1 MQMVDAA
8 RPKAGAASIF
18 GPSPRKTALPMLIEE
33 CPFIE
38 PVDAY
43 SAFAPYA
50 DSHFLDSG
58 DRDRYSYIAVSPFH
72 KLTAKNGQVELDGFP
87 VPGNPFDVLADLMA
101 RYQQDPRDD
110 LPPFQ
115 GGAVGYFGYELAH
128 QTEKL
133 PVAGQDWLD
142 MPDMA
147 VGIYDLVIAFDLK
160 QRRMWLVSTG
170 MPEQTPEERDH
181 RAAVRLAMMRK
192 YLRLARP
199 LSDIPD
205 VPHQPDVMG
214 WASNFDR
221 DAYQQSVQTVIDYI
235 YAGDIFQANLSQSF
249 RAEYAAD
256 NIPQRFA
263 MYRRLSS
270 VSSAPFGA
278 FLNFGDVAVLS
289 NSPER
294 FLKVTDGHVET
305 RPIKGTR
312 PRGEMPVQDAELAQ
326 ELMWSAKDRAE
337 NVMIVD
343 LLRNDLSKVC
353 QPHSVKTPAIC
364 ALESYANVHHL
375 VSTVTGELAD
385 GANAIDLLAAC
396 FPGGS
401 ITGAPK
407 IRAMEIITELEKTT
421 RGAYCGA
428 IGYIGFDGAM
438 DTNIAIRTICM
449 NKGKLAFNVGGGIVA
464 NSEPAHE
471 YDETMVKAAK
481 VFEAL
486 GIAP

>member
-1 MQMVDAA
+1 
-8 RPKAGAASIF
+8 
-18 GPSPRKTALPMLIEE
+18 MLIEE

-43 SAFAPYA
+43 GAFARFA

-72 KLTAKNGQVELDGFP
+72 KLTAKNGQVTLDGFP
-87 VPGNPFDVLADLMA
+87 VPGNPFDVLGDLLG
-101 RYQQDPRDD
+101 RYRHETNDD

-115 GGAVGYFGYELAH
+115 GGVVGYFGYELAH
-128 QTEKL
+128 QTETL
-133 PVAGQDWLD
+133 PVANEDWLD

-147 VGIYDLVIAFDLK
+147 VGLYDLVISFDLK
-160 QRRMWLVSTG
+160 QRRMWLISTG
-170 MPEQTPEERDH
+170 MPEQDQQARDR
-181 RAAVRLAMMRK
+181 RAAERLAMIRK

-199 LSDIPD
+199 LFELPD

-214 WASNFDR
+214 WVSNFDQ
-221 DAYQQSVQTVIDYI
+221 DSYQRSVQTVIDYI
-235 YAGDIFQANLSQSF
+235 FAGDIFQANLSQSF

-256 NIPQRFA
+256 NIPERFA

-270 VSSAPFGA
+270 LSTAPFGA

-312 PRGEMPVQDAELAQ
+312 PRGETPILDAELAQ
-326 ELMWSAKDRAE
+326 ELMLSAKDRSE

-343 LLRNDLSKVC
+343 LLRNDISKVC

-364 ALESYANVHHL
+364 VLESYANVHHL
-375 VSTVTGELAD
+375 VSTVTGDLAD
-385 GANAIDLLAAC
+385 GATAIDLLAAC

-407 IRAMEIITELEKTT
+407 IRAMEIITELEQTT

-428 IGYIGFDGAM
+428 IGYIGFDGSM

-464 NSEPAHE
+464 NSQPTHE
-471 YDETMVKAAK
+471 YAETMVKAAK

-486 GIAP
+486 GIVP